1 MSIVEIVTLFTVM
14 VALAL
19 IPSTSVALV
28 VARASMAGFL
38 SGAAVAA
45 GIVVGDLIFVI
56 CAVLGMA
63 ALAEVMGE
71 LFLIMRYLAGIY
83 LIGLGINLIN
93 SKPLLPAKSPS
104 STLSA
109 SFLSGLIV
117 TLADVKA
124 IFFYASLFPAFVDLT
139 TVSLSEI
146 LILIALTIVAVG
158 GVKLGYAYSANKLAS
173 LFTNTKT
180 QRTFK
185 LAAGS
190 LMAGIGA
197 YLLIKA

>member
-14 VALAL
+14 AALAL

-83 LIGLGINLIN
+83 LIGLGIKLIN

>member
-14 VALAL
+14 AALAL

-71 LFLIMRYLAGIY
+71 FFLIMRYLAGLY
-83 LIGLGINLIN
+83 LIGLGISLIN

-139 TVSLSEI
+139 RVSLSEI
-146 LILIALTIVAVG
+146 LILTALTIVAVG

-180 QRTFK
+180 QRTLK